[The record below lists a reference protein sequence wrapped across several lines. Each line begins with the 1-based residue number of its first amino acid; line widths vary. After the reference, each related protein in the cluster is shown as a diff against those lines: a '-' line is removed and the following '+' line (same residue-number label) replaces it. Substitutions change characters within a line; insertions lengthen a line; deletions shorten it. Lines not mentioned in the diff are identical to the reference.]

1 MKETPPDALLLIAPG
16 CPHCASVLASLS
28 ELVKNGRIGRLEVV
42 NIAVH
47 PEAAQAV
54 GTRSV
59 PWTRIGSYE
68 LAGNYTLGELGEW
81 ADKAAA
87 GSDAND
93 YIKELLEQQQL
104 NTAIDYM
111 KQHPD
116 QLPALL
122 ELMQEEEQSLTVRFG
137 IGAILEAL
145 AGSKALKSLVPALI
159 ELAGSD
165 KSNIRADAA
174 HYLGL
179 SGSPE
184 AIPTLKKLLEDENAD
199 VREIAADSL
208 EALEETG

>member
-1 MKETPPDALLLIAPG
+1 MTQTPPAALLLIAPG

-28 ELVKNGRIGRLEVV
+28 ELVKKGRIGRLEVI
-42 NIAVH
+42 NIALH
-47 PEAAQAV
+47 PEAAQAA

-68 LAGNYTLGELGEW
+68 LAGNYTLGELEEW
-81 ADKAAA
+81 ADKAS
-87 GSDAND
+87 GGGNAND

-104 NTAIDYM
+104 DAAIDYL

-145 AGSKALKSLVPALI
+145 AGSEALRSLVPDLI
-159 ELAGSD
+159 ELAGNRTA
-165 KSNIRADAA
+165 NIRADAA

-184 AIPTLKKLLEDENAD
+184 AIPTLKRLLEDEDAD

-208 EALEETG
+208 EALEESR